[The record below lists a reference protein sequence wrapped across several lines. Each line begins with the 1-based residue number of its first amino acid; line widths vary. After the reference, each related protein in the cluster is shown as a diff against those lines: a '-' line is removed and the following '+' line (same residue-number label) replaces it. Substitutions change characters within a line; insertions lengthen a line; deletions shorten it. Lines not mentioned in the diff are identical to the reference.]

1 MWWLPPGLSGRH
13 NILWLVLHFHKCGT
27 VTEICFHMGTACM
40 SAEIHQGQ
48 QQKQKCLKFPH
59 RFILLFT
66 SSLWVFSRFRKG
78 TENPSFELEW
88 LS

>member
-1 MWWLPPGLSGRH
+1 MWWSPPGLSGRH

-59 RFILLFT
+59 RFILLFC
-66 SSLWVFSRFRKG
+66 LQFMGVLPFSQRYG
-78 TENPSFELEW
+78 ESFL
-88 LS
+88 